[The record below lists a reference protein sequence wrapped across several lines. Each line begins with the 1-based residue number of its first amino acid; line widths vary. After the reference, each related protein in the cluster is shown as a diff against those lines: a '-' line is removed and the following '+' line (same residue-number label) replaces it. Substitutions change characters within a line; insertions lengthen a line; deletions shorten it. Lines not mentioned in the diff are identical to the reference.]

1 MVKQAIKRLIQRYFP
16 ELNER
21 KHLPQL
27 ACIEKIYDLPSDGA
41 AISTTFRPLK
51 AADVQLLNPLTGE
64 PLAVP
69 VFQQVTLGTGQASD
83 HGLLNEPMP
92 GMQCLIQYID
102 GLNSH
107 PVITSLLPWQSLV
120 PEHKRTDVTLQQNN
134 RSKLQ
139 GRDGNWHLTTD
150 GDITQTSDTSKTAAR
165 KSEQNYHERSASI
178 ATHDT
183 LKIDGNQITEV
194 MGALKTVVGE
204 KALIVAL
211 EGLLLG
217 SKKQVDIE
225 ATENM
230 NLKTQKEFSAHATEN
245 MNLETLKTLYAKA
258 TELAKVEGATVWLG
272 NNSVNVAQVLLD
284 LISLVKDINQSL
296 ETHGHKDQGAG
307 PPITQGE
314 FTGHKSTASSL
325 KSTLEP
331 IVE

>member
-27 ACIEKIYDLPSDGA
+27 ARIEKIYDLPSDAA
-41 AISTTFRPLK
+41 AISTAFRPLK
-51 AADVQLLNPLTGE
+51 AADVQLLNPLTNE

-83 HGLLNEPMP
+83 HGLLTEPVP
-92 GMQCLIQYID
+92 GMHCLIQYID

-120 PEHKRTDVTLQQNN
+120 PEHKRTDVTLQQSS
-134 RSKLQ
+134 RSKSQ

-150 GDITQTSDTSKTAAR
+150 GDITQTSDTSKI
-165 KSEQNYHERSASI
+165 KSRNREENYHERTCSI
-178 ATHDT
+178 DTHDT

-217 SKKQVDIE
+217 SKRQVNIE

-230 NLKTQKEFSAHATEN
+230 NLT
-245 MNLETLKTLYAKA
+245 TLKTLHAKA
-258 TELAKVEGATVWLG
+258 NELAKVEGATVWLG

-314 FTGHKSTASSL
+314 FTGHKSVAGSL
-325 KSTLEP
+325 KSKLEP

>member
-16 ELNER
+16 ELSER

-27 ACIEKIYDLPSDGA
+27 ARIEKIYDLPSGGA
-41 AISTTFRPLK
+41 AISTAFRPLK

-69 VFQQVTLGTGQASD
+69 TFQQVTLGTGQAPD
-83 HGLLNEPMP
+83 HGLLNEPAP
-92 GMQCLIQYID
+92 GMHCLIQYID

-107 PVITSLLPWQSLV
+107 AVITNLLPWQGLV
-120 PEHKRTDVTLQQNN
+120 PEHKRTDVTLQQNS

-139 GRDGNWHLTTD
+139 GRDGNWHTTTD
-150 GDITQTSDTSKTAAR
+150 GDITQTSDTNKTTAR
-165 KSEQNYHERSASI
+165 KSEQSYHERSTNI

-183 LKIDGNQITEV
+183 LKIDGNQVTEV

-225 ATENM
+225 ASENM
-230 NLKTQKEFSAHATEN
+230 NLT
-245 MNLETLKTLYAKA
+245 TLKTLHAKA
-258 TELAKVEGATVWLG
+258 TELAKVEGKTVWLG

-284 LISLVKDINQSL
+284 LITLVKDINQSL
-296 ETHGHKDQGAG
+296 ENHGHKDQGAG
-307 PPITQGE
+307 PPITKGE

>member
-1 MVKQAIKRLIQRYFP
+1 MVKNAIKRLVLRYFP
-16 ELNER
+16 ELGQR

-27 ACIEKIYDLPSDGA
+27 ARIERIYDIPA
-41 AISTTFRPLK
+41 TATISTAFRPLK

-83 HGLLNEPMP
+83 HGLLNEPTA

-120 PEHKRTDVTLQQNN
+120 PEHKRTDVTLQQNS
-134 RSKLQ
+134 RSKIQ
-139 GRDGNWHLTTD
+139 GRDGNWHIKTD
-150 GDITQTSDTSKTAAR
+150 NDITQSSDSSKIKTR
-165 KSEQNYHERSASI
+165 NREEIYHQRTCSI
-178 ATHDT
+178 ATHDIA
-183 LKIDGNQITEV
+183 KIDGNQITEV

-217 SKKQVDIE
+217 SKKQIDIE
-225 ATENM
+225 AAENM
-230 NLKTQKEFSAHATEN
+230 NLT
-245 MNLETLKTLYAKA
+245 TLKTLHAKA
-258 TELAKVEGATVWLG
+258 TKLAKVEGTTVWLG

-296 ETHGHKDQGAG
+296 ETHGHTKAGAG
-307 PPITQGE
+307 PPITAGE
-314 FTGHKSTASSL
+314 FTAHKSTASNL

>member
-27 ACIEKIYDLPSDGA
+27 ACIEKIYDLPSSGA
-41 AISTTFRPLK
+41 AISTVFRPLK

-83 HGLLNEPMP
+83 HGLLNEPTP
-92 GMQCLIQYID
+92 GMHCLIQYID

-107 PVITSLLPWQSLV
+107 AVITNLLPWQGLV
-120 PEHKRTDVTLQQNN
+120 PEHKRTDVTLQQNS

-139 GRDGNWHLTTD
+139 GRDGNWHTTTD
-150 GDITQTSDTSKTAAR
+150 GDITQTSDTNKTTAR
-165 KSEQNYHERSASI
+165 KSEQSYHERSTNI

-183 LKIDGNQITEV
+183 LKIDGNQVTEV

-225 ATENM
+225 ASENM
-230 NLKTQKEFSAHATEN
+230 NLT
-245 MNLETLKTLYAKA
+245 TLKTLHAKA
-258 TELAKVEGATVWLG
+258 TELAKVEGKTVWLG

-284 LISLVKDINQSL
+284 LITLVKDINQSL
-296 ETHGHKDQGAG
+296 ENHGHKDQGAG
-307 PPITQGE
+307 PPITKGE

>member
-1 MVKQAIKRLIQRYFP
+1 MVKNAIKRLVLRYFP
-16 ELNER
+16 ELGQR

-27 ACIEKIYDLPSDGA
+27 ARIERIYDIPA
-41 AISTTFRPLK
+41 TATISTAFRPLK

-83 HGLLNEPMP
+83 HGLLNEPAP

-120 PEHKRTDVTLQQNN
+120 PEHKRTDVTLQQNS
-134 RSKLQ
+134 RSKIQ
-139 GRDGNWHLTTD
+139 GRDGNWHIKTD
-150 GDITQTSDTSKTAAR
+150 GDITQSSDSSKIKTR
-165 KSEQNYHERSASI
+165 NLEEIYHQRTCSI
-178 ATHDT
+178 ATHDIA
-183 LKIDGNQITEV
+183 KIDGNQITEV

-217 SKKQVDIE
+217 SKKQVDVE

-230 NLKTQKEFSAHATEN
+230 NLT
-245 MNLETLKTLYAKA
+245 TLKTLHAKA
-258 TELAKVEGATVWLG
+258 TELAKVEGKTVWLG

-284 LISLVKDINQSL
+284 LINLVKDINQSL
-296 ETHGHKDQGAG
+296 ETHGHTKTGAG
-307 PPITQGE
+307 PPITAGE
-314 FTGHKSTASSL
+314 FTAHKSTASNL

>member
-16 ELNER
+16 ELSER

-27 ACIEKIYDLPSDGA
+27 ARIGKIYDLPSGTA
-41 AISTTFRPLK
+41 AISTAFRPLK

-83 HGLLNEPMP
+83 HGLLNEPTP
-92 GMQCLIQYID
+92 GMHCLIQYID

-120 PEHKRTDVTLQQNN
+120 PEHKRTDVTLQQNS

-139 GRDGNWHLTTD
+139 GRDGNWHTTTD
-150 GDITQTSDTSKTAAR
+150 GDITQTSDSSKIKTR
-165 KSEQNYHERSASI
+165 NREEIYHQRSTNI

-183 LKIDGNQITEV
+183 LKIDGNQVTEV

-230 NLKTQKEFSAHATEN
+230 NLT
-245 MNLETLKTLYAKA
+245 TLKTLHAKA
-258 TELAKVEGATVWLG
+258 TELAKVEGKTVWLG
-272 NNSVNVAQVLLD
+272 DSSVNVAQVLLD

-296 ETHGHKDQGAG
+296 ETHGHTKTGAG
-307 PPITQGE
+307 PPITKGE

>member
-1 MVKQAIKRLIQRYFP
+1 MVKNAIKRLILRYFP
-16 ELNER
+16 ELGQR

-27 ACIEKIYDLPSDGA
+27 ARIERIYDLPSKA
-41 AISTTFRPLK
+41 MISSAFKPLK
-51 AADVQLLNPLTGE
+51 AADVQLLDPQTAE

-83 HGLLNEPMP
+83 HGLLNEPTP
-92 GMQCLIQYID
+92 GMHCLIQYID
-102 GLNSH
+102 GLNSY

-120 PEHKRTDVTLQQNN
+120 PEHKRTDVTLQQSS

-139 GRDGNWHLTTD
+139 GRDGNWHIKTD
-150 GDITQTSDTSKTAAR
+150 GEITQTSDTSKI
-165 KSEQNYHERSASI
+165 KSRNSEEIYHQRSTNI

-183 LKIDGNQITEV
+183 IKIDGNQVNEV

-225 ATENM
+225 ASENM
-230 NLKTQKEFSAHATEN
+230 SFT
-245 MNLETLKTLYAKA
+245 TLKTLHAKA
-258 TELAKVEGATVWLG
+258 TELAKVEGKTVWLG
-272 NNSVNVAQVLLD
+272 DSSVNVAQVLLD
-284 LISLVKDINQSL
+284 LISLVEQMNQTLS
-296 ETHGHKDQGAG
+296 THTHNSPLPTPTEKANFMSYKNEAKELNGK
-307 PPITQGE
+307 
-314 FTGHKSTASSL
+314 
-325 KSTLEP
+325 LEP

>member
-16 ELNER
+16 ELSER

-27 ACIEKIYDLPSDGA
+27 ARIEKIYDLPSVGA
-41 AISTTFRPLK
+41 AISTAFRPLK

-64 PLAVP
+64 PLAAP
-69 VFQQVTLGTGQASD
+69 IFQQVTLGTGQAPD
-83 HGLLNEPMP
+83 HGLLNEPAP
-92 GMQCLIQYID
+92 GMHCLIQYID

-120 PEHKRTDVTLQQNN
+120 PEHKRTDVTLQQNS

-139 GRDGNWHLTTD
+139 GRDGNWHTTTD
-150 GDITQTSDTSKTAAR
+150 GDITQTSDTNKTTAR
-165 KSEQNYHERSASI
+165 KSEQSYHERSTNI
-178 ATHDT
+178 ATHDV
-183 LKIDGNQITEV
+183 LKIDGNQATEV

-230 NLKTQKEFSAHATEN
+230 NLN
-245 MNLETLKTLYAKA
+245 TLKTLHAKA
-258 TELAKVEGATVWLG
+258 TELAKVEGKTVWLG

-284 LISLVKDINQSL
+284 LIALVKDINQSL

-307 PPITQGE
+307 PPITKGE
-314 FTGHKSTASSL
+314 FTSHKSTASSL

-331 IVE
+331 VVE

>member
-27 ACIEKIYDLPSDGA
+27 ARIEKIYDLPNDAA
-41 AISTTFRPLK
+41 AISTAFRPLK

-83 HGLLNEPMP
+83 HGLLNEPAP
-92 GMQCLIQYID
+92 GMQCLIQYIN

-107 PVITSLLPWQSLV
+107 PVITNLLPWQSLV
-120 PEHKRTDVTLQQNN
+120 PEHKRTDVTLQQSS
-134 RSKLQ
+134 RSNIQ
-139 GRDGNWHLTTD
+139 GRDGNWHTTTD
-150 GDITQTSDTSKTAAR
+150 GQIAQTSDTTKR
-165 KSEQNYHERSASI
+165 KSRNCLENHHERNTNI

-225 ATENM
+225 AAENM
-230 NLKTQKEFSAHATEN
+230 NLT
-245 MNLETLKTLYAKA
+245 TLKTLHAKA
-258 TELAKVEGATVWLG
+258 TELAKVEGTTVLLG

-296 ETHGHKDQGAG
+296 ENHGHTSAGAG
-307 PPITQGE
+307 APITKSE
-314 FTGHKSTASSL
+314 FTAHKSTASSL
-325 KSTLEP
+325 KSTLKP
-331 IVE
+331 VVE

>member
-1 MVKQAIKRLIQRYFP
+1 MVKNAIKRLVLRYFP
-16 ELNER
+16 ELGQR

-27 ACIEKIYDLPSDGA
+27 ARIERIYDIPA
-41 AISTTFRPLK
+41 TATISSAFRPLK

-69 VFQQVTLGTGQASD
+69 IFQQVTLGTGQASE
-83 HGLLNEPMP
+83 HGLLNEPTP

-120 PEHKRTDVTLQQNN
+120 PEHKRTDITLQQNS

-139 GRDGNWHLTTD
+139 GRDGNWHIKTD
-150 GDITQTSDTSKTAAR
+150 GEITQSSDTSKI
-165 KSEQNYHERSASI
+165 KSRNREEIYHQRSTNI

-183 LKIDGNQITEV
+183 MKIDGNQVSEV

-204 KALIVAL
+204 KALITAL

-217 SKKQVDIE
+217 SKKQVDIK

-230 NLKTQKEFSAHATEN
+230 NLT
-245 MNLETLKTLYAKA
+245 TLKTLHAKA
-258 TELAKVEGATVWLG
+258 TELAKVEGKTVWLG
-272 NNSVNVAQVLLD
+272 DSSVNVAQVLLD
-284 LISLVKDINQSL
+284 LISLVEQMNQTLS
-296 ETHGHKDQGAG
+296 THTHNSPLPTPTEMADFISYKTKAKGLNSK
-307 PPITQGE
+307 
-314 FTGHKSTASSL
+314 
-325 KSTLEP
+325 LEP
-331 IVE
+331 IVG

>member
-27 ACIEKIYDLPSDGA
+27 ARIEKIYELPGDGA
-41 AISTTFRPLK
+41 AISTAFRPLK

-83 HGLLNEPMP
+83 HGLLNEPEP

-107 PVITSLLPWQSLV
+107 PVITNLLPWQSLV

-134 RSKLQ
+134 RSKLR

-150 GDITQTSDTSKTAAR
+150 GDITQTSDTSKTTAR
-165 KSEQNYHERSASI
+165 KSEQNYHERTCSI
-178 ATHDT
+178 DTHDVT
-183 LKIDGNQITEV
+183 KIDGNQITEV

-204 KALIVAL
+204 KALIIAL

-230 NLKTQKEFSAHATEN
+230 NLT
-245 MNLETLKTLYAKA
+245 TLKTLHAKA
-258 TELAKVEGATVWLG
+258 TELAKVEGKTVWLG

-307 PPITQGE
+307 PPITKAE

>member
-1 MVKQAIKRLIQRYFP
+1 MVKNAIKRLVLRYFP
-16 ELNER
+16 ELGQR

-27 ACIEKIYDLPSDGA
+27 ARIERIYDLPSTDT
-41 AISTTFRPLK
+41 ISSAFKPLK
-51 AADVQLLNPLTGE
+51 AADVQLLNPKTGE

-69 VFQQVTLGTGQASD
+69 VFEQVTLGTGQAPD
-83 HGLLNEPMP
+83 HGLLNEPAP
-92 GMQCLIQYID
+92 GMHCLIQYID
-102 GLNSH
+102 GLNSY

-120 PEHKRTDVTLQQNN
+120 PEHKRTDVTLQQNS

-139 GRDGNWHLTTD
+139 GRDGNWHLSTD
-150 GDITQTSDTSKTAAR
+150 GDITQTSDSSKV
-165 KSEQNYHERSASI
+165 KSRNREEQYHQRTCSI
-178 ATHDT
+178 DTHDIT
-183 LKIDGNQITEV
+183 KVDGNQINEV
-194 MGALKTVVGE
+194 MGGLKTLVGE

-217 SKKQVDIE
+217 SKKQLDIK
-225 ATENM
+225 AHENM
-230 NLKTQKEFSAHATEN
+230 NFESLQ
-245 MNLETLKTLYAKA
+245 TLHAKA

-296 ETHGHKDQGAG
+296 ETHGHTSTGSG
-307 PPITQGE
+307 PPITKAQ
-314 FTGHKSTASSL
+314 FTAYKTTADSL

>member
-27 ACIEKIYDLPSDGA
+27 ARIEKIYDLPSDDA
-41 AISTTFRPLK
+41 AISTPFRPLK
-51 AADVQLLNPLTGE
+51 AADVQLLNPITGE

-69 VFQQVTLGTGQASD
+69 VFQQVTLGTGQSSD

-92 GMQCLIQYID
+92 GMHCLIQYID

-120 PEHKRTDVTLQQNN
+120 PEHKRTDVTLQQDN

-150 GDITQTSDTSKTAAR
+150 GDITQTSDTSKTTAR
-165 KSEQNYHERSASI
+165 KSEQNYHERTCSI
-178 ATHDT
+178 DTHDVT
-183 LKIDGNQITEV
+183 KIDGNQITEV

-230 NLKTQKEFSAHATEN
+230 SLT
-245 MNLETLKTLYAKA
+245 TLKTLHAKA

-272 NNSVNVAQVLLD
+272 DSSVNVAQVLLD
-284 LISLVKDINQSL
+284 LITLVKDINQSL

>member
-27 ACIEKIYDLPSDGA
+27 ARIEKIYDLPSDAA
-41 AISTTFRPLK
+41 AISTAFRPLK
-51 AADVQLLNPLTGE
+51 AADVQLLNPLTNE

-69 VFQQVTLGTGQASD
+69 VFEQVTLGTGQASD

-107 PVITSLLPWQSLV
+107 PVITNLLPWQSLV
-120 PEHKRTDVTLQQNN
+120 PEHKRSDITLQQNN

-139 GRDGNWHLTTD
+139 GRDGNWHTTTD
-150 GDITQTSDTSKTAAR
+150 GDITQTSDTSKTTAR
-165 KSEQNYHERSASI
+165 KSEQNYHQRTCSI
-178 ATHDT
+178 DSHDIA
-183 LKIDGNQITEV
+183 KIDGNQINEV

-204 KALIVAL
+204 KALIIAL

-230 NLKTQKEFSAHATEN
+230 NLT
-245 MNLETLKTLYAKA
+245 TLKTLHAKA
-258 TELAKVEGATVWLG
+258 TELAKVEGKTVWLG
-272 NNSVNVAQVLLD
+272 DSSINVAKVLLD

-307 PPITQGE
+307 PPITSAE
-314 FTGHKSTASSL
+314 FTGHKSTASDL
-325 KSTLEP
+325 KSILKP
-331 IVE
+331 IVAN

>member
-16 ELNER
+16 ELSER

-27 ACIEKIYDLPSDGA
+27 ARIEKIYDLPSDAA
-41 AISTTFRPLK
+41 AISTAFRPLK
-51 AADVQLLNPLTGE
+51 AADVQLLNPLTNE

-120 PEHKRTDVTLQQNN
+120 PEHKRTDVTLQQNS
-134 RSKLQ
+134 RSKIQ
-139 GRDGNWHLTTD
+139 GRDGNWHTTTD

-165 KSEQNYHERSASI
+165 KSEQNYHQRTCSI
-178 ATHDT
+178 DSHDIA
-183 LKIDGNQITEV
+183 KIDGNQINEV

-204 KALIVAL
+204 KALIIAL

-230 NLKTQKEFSAHATEN
+230 NLT
-245 MNLETLKTLYAKA
+245 TLKTLHAKA
-258 TELAKVEGATVWLG
+258 TELAKVEGKTIWLG
-272 NNSVNVAQVLLD
+272 DSSVNVAKVLLD

-307 PPITQGE
+307 PPITKGE
-314 FTGHKSTASSL
+314 FTGHKSTASDL
-325 KSTLEP
+325 KSILNP
-331 IVE
+331 IVAN

>member
-1 MVKQAIKRLIQRYFP
+1 MVKNAIKRLILRYFP
-16 ELNER
+16 ELGQR

-27 ACIEKIYDLPSDGA
+27 GRIERIYDIPATAS
-41 AISTTFRPLK
+41 ISSAFRPLK
-51 AADVQLLNPLTGE
+51 AADVQLLNPKTAE

-69 VFQQVTLGTGQASD
+69 VFQQVTLGTGQAPD
-83 HGLLNEPMP
+83 HGLLNEPAP
-92 GMQCLIQYID
+92 GMHCLIQYID
-102 GLNSH
+102 GLNSY

-120 PEHKRTDVTLQQNN
+120 PEHKRTDVTLQQNS

-139 GRDGNWHLTTD
+139 GRDGNWHIKTD
-150 GDITQTSDTSKTAAR
+150 GDITQSSDSSKIQSR
-165 KSEQNYHERSASI
+165 NREEIYHQRSTNI

-183 LKIDGNQITEV
+183 LKIDGNQINEV

-230 NLKTQKEFSAHATEN
+230 NLT
-245 MNLETLKTLYAKA
+245 TLKTLQAKA
-258 TELAKVEGATVWLG
+258 TELAKVEGKTVWLG
-272 NNSVNVAQVLLD
+272 DSSVNVAQVLLD
-284 LISLVKDINQSL
+284 LIRLVEQMNQTLS
-296 ETHGHKDQGAG
+296 THTHNAPLPTPTEKAD
-307 PPITQGE
+307 
-314 FTGHKSTASSL
+314 FVSYKSKADGLSS
-325 KSTLEP
+325 KLEP

>member
-27 ACIEKIYDLPSDGA
+27 ARIEKIYDLPNDAA
-41 AISTTFRPLK
+41 AISTAFRPLK

-83 HGLLNEPMP
+83 HGLLNEPAP
-92 GMQCLIQYID
+92 GMQCLIQYIN

-107 PVITSLLPWQSLV
+107 PVITNLLPWQSLV
-120 PEHKRTDVTLQQNN
+120 PEHKRTDVTLQQSS
-134 RSKLQ
+134 RSNIQ
-139 GRDGNWHLTTD
+139 GRDGNWHTTTD
-150 GDITQTSDTSKTAAR
+150 GQIAQTSDTTKR
-165 KSEQNYHERSASI
+165 KSRNCLENHHERNTNI

-225 ATENM
+225 AAENM
-230 NLKTQKEFSAHATEN
+230 NLT
-245 MNLETLKTLYAKA
+245 TLKTLHAKA
-258 TELAKVEGATVWLG
+258 TELAKVEGTTVWLG

-296 ETHGHKDQGAG
+296 ENHGHTSAGAG
-307 PPITQGE
+307 APITKSE
-314 FTGHKSTASSL
+314 FAAHKSAASSL
-325 KSTLEP
+325 KSTLESV
-331 IVE
+331 VE

>member
-27 ACIEKIYDLPSDGA
+27 ARIEKIYDLPSDAA
-41 AISTTFRPLK
+41 AISTAFRPLK
-51 AADVQLLNPLTGE
+51 AADVQLLNPLTNE

-150 GDITQTSDTSKTAAR
+150 GDITQTSDTSKITAR
-165 KSEQNYHERSASI
+165 KSEQNYHERTCSI
-178 ATHDT
+178 DSHDIA
-183 LKIDGNQITEV
+183 KIDGNQINEV

-204 KALIVAL
+204 KALIIAL

-230 NLKTQKEFSAHATEN
+230 NLT
-245 MNLETLKTLYAKA
+245 TLKTLHAKA
-258 TELAKVEGATVWLG
+258 TELAKVEGKTVWLG
-272 NNSVNVAQVLLD
+272 DSSVNVAQVLLD

-314 FTGHKSTASSL
+314 FTGHKSTASDL
-325 KSTLEP
+325 KSILKP
-331 IVE
+331 IVAN

>member
-16 ELNER
+16 ELSER

-27 ACIEKIYDLPSDGA
+27 ARIEKIYDLPSGTA
-41 AISTTFRPLK
+41 AISTAFRPLK

-83 HGLLNEPMP
+83 HGLLNEPTP
-92 GMQCLIQYID
+92 GMHCLIQYID

-120 PEHKRTDVTLQQNN
+120 PEHKRTDVTLQQNS
-134 RSKLQ
+134 RSKIQ
-139 GRDGNWHLTTD
+139 GRDGNWHTTTD
-150 GDITQTSDTSKTAAR
+150 GEITQTSDTNKTTAR
-165 KSEQNYHERSASI
+165 SSEQNYHERSTNI
-178 ATHDT
+178 AAHET
-183 LKIDGNQITEV
+183 LKIDGNQVTEV

-230 NLKTQKEFSAHATEN
+230 NLT
-245 MNLETLKTLYAKA
+245 TLKTLHAKA
-258 TELAKVEGATVWLG
+258 TELAKVEGKTVWLG
-272 NNSVNVAQVLLD
+272 DSSVNVAQVLLD

-296 ETHGHKDQGAG
+296 ETHGHTKTGAG
-307 PPITQGE
+307 PPITKGE

>member
-27 ACIEKIYDLPSDGA
+27 ARIEKIYDLPSDAA
-41 AISTTFRPLK
+41 AISTAFRPLK
-51 AADVQLLNPLTGE
+51 AADVQLLNPLTSE
-64 PLAVP
+64 TLDVP

-83 HGLLNEPMP
+83 HGLLNEPAP
-92 GMQCLIQYID
+92 GMHCLIQYID

-120 PEHKRTDVTLQQNN
+120 PEYKRTDVTLQQNS

-150 GDITQTSDTSKTAAR
+150 GDITQTSDTSKI
-165 KSEQNYHERSASI
+165 KSRNRDEQYHQRTCSI
-178 ATHDT
+178 DTHDIT
-183 LKIDGNQITEV
+183 KIDGNQITEV

-230 NLKTQKEFSAHATEN
+230 NLKSQKEFSAHATEN
-245 MNLETLKTLYAKA
+245 MNLETLKTLHAKA
-258 TELAKVEGATVWLG
+258 TELAKVEGKTVWLG
-272 NNSVNVAQVLLD
+272 DSSVNVAKVLLD

-307 PPITQGE
+307 EPITKAE
-314 FTGHKSTASSL
+314 FTGHKSTADSL
-325 KSTLEP
+325 KNTLEP

>member
-27 ACIEKIYDLPSDGA
+27 ARIEKIYDLPSDGA
-41 AISTTFRPLK
+41 AISTSFRPLK
-51 AADVQLLNPLTGE
+51 AADVQLLNPLTNE
-64 PLAVP
+64 PLLVP
-69 VFQQVTLGTGQASD
+69 VFEQVTLGTGQASD

-107 PVITSLLPWQSLV
+107 PVITNLLPWQSLV
-120 PEHKRTDVTLQQNN
+120 PEHKRSDITLQQNN

-139 GRDGNWHLTTD
+139 GRDGNWHTTTD

-165 KSEQNYHERSASI
+165 KSEQNYHQRTCSI
-178 ATHDT
+178 DSHDIA
-183 LKIDGNQITEV
+183 KIDGNQINEV

-204 KALIVAL
+204 KALIIAL

-230 NLKTQKEFSAHATEN
+230 NLT
-245 MNLETLKTLYAKA
+245 TLKTLHAKA
-258 TELAKVEGATVWLG
+258 TELAKVEGKTVWLG
-272 NNSVNVAQVLLD
+272 DSSINVAKVLLD

-307 PPITQGE
+307 PPITSAE
-314 FTGHKSTASSL
+314 FTGHKSTASDL
-325 KSTLEP
+325 KSILKP
-331 IVE
+331 IVAN

>member
-27 ACIEKIYDLPSDGA
+27 ARIEKIYDLPSDAA
-41 AISTTFRPLK
+41 AISTAFRPLK

-64 PLAVP
+64 LLAVP
-69 VFQQVTLGTGQASD
+69 VFQQVTLGIGQASD

-92 GMQCLIQYID
+92 GMHCLIQYID

-107 PVITSLLPWQSLV
+107 PVITNLLPWQSLV
-120 PEHKRTDVTLQQNN
+120 PGHKRTDVTLQQNN

-165 KSEQNYHERSASI
+165 KSEQNYHERTCSI
-178 ATHDT
+178 DTHDVT
-183 LKIDGNQITEV
+183 NIDGNQITEV

-204 KALIVAL
+204 KALIIAL

-225 ATENM
+225 ATENI
-230 NLKTQKEFSAHATEN
+230 NLT
-245 MNLETLKTLYAKA
+245 TLKTLHAKA
-258 TELAKVEGATVWLG
+258 AELAKVEGATVWLG
-272 NNSVNVAQVLLD
+272 DSSVNVAQVLLD

>member
-27 ACIEKIYDLPSDGA
+27 ARIEKIYDLPSDGP
-41 AISTTFRPLK
+41 AISTAFRPLK
-51 AADVQLLNPLTGE
+51 AADVQLLNPRTGE
-64 PLAVP
+64 PLAAP

-83 HGLLNEPMP
+83 HGLLNEPTP

-107 PVITSLLPWQSLV
+107 PVITNLLSWQSLV

-139 GRDGNWHLTTD
+139 GRDGSWHLTTD
-150 GDITQTSDTSKTAAR
+150 GEITQTSDTSKTTAR
-165 KSEQNYHERSASI
+165 KSEQNYHEHTCSI
-178 ATHDT
+178 DTHDIT
-183 LKIDGNQITEV
+183 KIDGNQITEV

-225 ATENM
+225 ATEKM
-230 NLKTQKEFSAHATEN
+230 SLT
-245 MNLETLKTLYAKA
+245 TLKTLHAKA
-258 TELAKVEGATVWLG
+258 TDLAKVEGATVWLG
-272 NNSVNVAQVLLD
+272 DSSVNVAQVLLD
-284 LISLVKDINQSL
+284 LITLVKDISQSL

-307 PPITQGE
+307 EPITKGE
-314 FTGHKSTASSL
+314 FTGHKSTADSL
-325 KSTLEP
+325 KGTLEP

>member
-16 ELNER
+16 ELSER

-27 ACIEKIYDLPSDGA
+27 ARIEKIYDLPSDAA
-41 AISTTFRPLK
+41 AISTAFRPLK
-51 AADVQLLNPLTGE
+51 AADVQLLDPQTAE

-69 VFQQVTLGTGQASD
+69 VFQQVKLGTGQASD
-83 HGLLNEPMP
+83 HGLLNEPAP
-92 GMQCLIQYID
+92 GMHCLIQYID

-120 PEHKRTDVTLQQNN
+120 PEHKRTDVTLQQSS

-139 GRDGNWHLTTD
+139 GRDGNWHITTD
-150 GDITQTSDTSKTAAR
+150 GDITQSSDTSKIKTR
-165 KSEQNYHERSASI
+165 NREEIYHQRACSI
-178 ATHDT
+178 ATHDIA
-183 LKIDGNQITEV
+183 KIDGNQITEV

-225 ATENM
+225 AHENM
-230 NLKTQKEFSAHATEN
+230 NLT
-245 MNLETLKTLYAKA
+245 TLKTLHAKA
-258 TELAKVEGATVWLG
+258 TELAKVEGKTVWLG
-272 NNSVNVAQVLLD
+272 DSSVNVAQVLLD

-307 PPITQGE
+307 EPITKSE
-314 FTGHKSTASSL
+314 FTGHKSTAGSL

>member
-27 ACIEKIYDLPSDGA
+27 ARIEKIYDLPSGGA
-41 AISTTFRPLK
+41 AISTVFRPLK
-51 AADVQLLNPLTGE
+51 AADVQLLNPLTNE
-64 PLAVP
+64 PLLVP
-69 VFQQVTLGTGQASD
+69 VFEQVTLGTGQASD

-120 PEHKRTDVTLQQNN
+120 PEHKRTDVTLQQNS
-134 RSKLQ
+134 RSKIQ
-139 GRDGNWHLTTD
+139 GRDGNWHTTTD
-150 GDITQTSDTSKTAAR
+150 GDITQTSDTTKR
-165 KSEQNYHERSASI
+165 KSRNCLENHHERNTNI
-178 ATHDT
+178 ATHDI

-225 ATENM
+225 AIGNM
-230 NLKTQKEFSAHATEN
+230 NLA
-245 MNLETLKTLYAKA
+245 TLKTLHAKA
-258 TELAKVEGATVWLG
+258 TELAKVEGKTVWLG
-272 NNSVNVAQVLLD
+272 DSSVNVAKVLLD

-307 PPITQGE
+307 PPITSAE
-314 FTGHKSTASSL
+314 FTGHKSTASDL
-325 KSTLEP
+325 KSILKP
-331 IVE
+331 IVSN

>member
-1 MVKQAIKRLIQRYFP
+1 MVKNAIKRLVLRYFP
-16 ELNER
+16 ELGQR

-27 ACIEKIYDLPSDGA
+27 ARIERIYDIPA
-41 AISTTFRPLK
+41 TATISTAFRPLK

-83 HGLLNEPMP
+83 RGLLNEPTP
-92 GMQCLIQYID
+92 GMHCLIQYID

-107 PVITSLLPWQSLV
+107 AVITNLLPWQSLV
-120 PEHKRTDVTLQQNN
+120 PEHKRTDVTLQQSN
-134 RSKLQ
+134 RSKIQ
-139 GRDGNWHLTTD
+139 GRDGNWHTTTD
-150 GDITQTSDTSKTAAR
+150 GEITQTSDSSKIKTR
-165 KSEQNYHERSASI
+165 NREEIYHQRTCSI
-178 ATHDT
+178 DAHDT

-230 NLKTQKEFSAHATEN
+230 NLT
-245 MNLETLKTLYAKA
+245 TLKTLHAKA
-258 TELAKVEGATVWLG
+258 TELAKVEGKTVWLG
-272 NNSVNVAQVLLD
+272 DSSVNVAQVLLD
-284 LISLVKDINQSL
+284 LISLVEQMNQTLS
-296 ETHGHKDQGAG
+296 THTHNSPLPTPTEKTDFVGYKAEAAG
-307 PPITQGE
+307 LNSQLAPITE
-314 FTGHKSTASSL
+314 
-325 KSTLEP
+325 
-331 IVE
+331 